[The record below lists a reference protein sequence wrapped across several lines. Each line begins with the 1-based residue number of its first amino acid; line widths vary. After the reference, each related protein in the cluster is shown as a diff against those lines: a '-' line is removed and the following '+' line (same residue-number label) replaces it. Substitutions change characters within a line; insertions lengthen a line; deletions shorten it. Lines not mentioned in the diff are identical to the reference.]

1 LLDSAISIHSTT
13 THMMDRYIRAGGSI
27 LDIGGGQGH
36 TLCMFISP
44 GLMHTA

>member
-1 LLDSAISIHSTT
+1 LLDSAISSYSTT
-13 THMMDRYIRAGGSI
+13 TRMMHRYIQAGGSI

-36 TLCMFISP
+36 TLSMFISP